1 MLKISGMIS
10 VQQYIPPLHDIGALM
25 YIPKY
30 YREEDRQKILAFLK
44 QNSFATLV
52 TFDGEKP
59 IATHTPVEIVES
71 ENGWTIYGHLSRA
84 NPQKKTFGEHEAL
97 LIFQGAHTYIS
108 ARWYT
113 EVDVPTWD
121 YMIVH
126 VYGNVREIR
135 GDELYSLLSRL
146 VENHEVNSSYRLEG
160 LPQNMVQ
167 KEIKGVFG
175 FAMEVTRMDAGY
187 KLSQGKTREER
198 GNIVRE
204 LEKRGDEDSTIIAA
218 AIRRQSE

>member
-1 MLKISGMIS
+1 
-10 VQQYIPPLHDIGALM
+10 M

-30 YREEDRQKILAFLK
+30 YREEDRQRILAFLK
-44 QNSFATLV
+44 QNNFAALV

-59 IATHTPVEIVES
+59 IATHTPVEVVES

-84 NPQKKTFGEHEAL
+84 NPQKKTFDGQEAL

-126 VYGNVREIR
+126 VYGRAREIQ
-135 GDELYSLLSRL
+135 GDELYSVLSRL
-146 VENHEVNSSYRLEG
+146 VERHEAATSYRLEG
-160 LPQNMVQ
+160 LPQDMVR

-175 FAMEVTRMDAGY
+175 FVMEVTRIDAGY
-187 KLSQGKTREER
+187 KLSQGKTEEER
-198 GNIVRE
+198 GSIVSE
-204 LEKRGDEDSTIIAA
+204 LERRGDEYSREIAE
-218 AIRRQSE
+218 AIRKRNHA

>member
-1 MLKISGMIS
+1 L
-10 VQQYIPPLHDIGALM
+10 

-30 YREEDRQKILAFLK
+30 YREEDRQKILAFLM
-44 QNSFATLV
+44 QNNFAALV

-59 IATHTPVEIVES
+59 IATHTPVEVVES
-71 ENGWTIYGHLSRA
+71 EKGWTIYGHLSRA
-84 NPQKKTFGEHEAL
+84 NTQKKTFGGQEVL
-97 LIFQGAHTYIS
+97 LIFQGPHTYIS

-126 VYGNVREIR
+126 VYGKVREIQ
-135 GDELYSLLSRL
+135 GDELYSVLSRL
-146 VENHEVNSSYRLEG
+146 VQNHESNTSYRLEG

-175 FAMEVTRMDAGY
+175 FAVDVTRIDGGY
-187 KLSQGKTREER
+187 KLSQGKTGEER
-198 GNIVRE
+198 RNIVSE
-204 LEKRGDEDSTIIAA
+204 LEKRGNEHSKEIAE
-218 AIRRQSE
+218 AIRERNNA

>member
-1 MLKISGMIS
+1 
-10 VQQYIPPLHDIGALM
+10 M

-44 QNSFATLV
+44 QNNFAALV

-59 IATHTPVEIVES
+59 IATHTPVEVIES
-71 ENGWTIYGHLSRA
+71 ENGWTIFGHFSRA
-84 NPQKKTFGEHEAL
+84 NPQKKTFDGREAL

-126 VYGNVREIR
+126 VYGKVREIQ
-135 GDELYSLLSRL
+135 GEELYSALSRL
-146 VENHEVNSSYRLEG
+146 VQHQESNTSYRLEG
-160 LPQNMVQ
+160 LPQDMVQ
-167 KEIKGVFG
+167 KEIKGVYG
-175 FAMEVTRMDAGY
+175 FVMDVTRIDGGY
-187 KLSQGKTREER
+187 KLSQGKTEEER
-198 GNIVRE
+198 RNIVNE
-204 LEKRGDEDSTIIAA
+204 LEERGDEDSKVIAE
-218 AIRRQSE
+218 AIRMQGK

>member
-1 MLKISGMIS
+1 
-10 VQQYIPPLHDIGALM
+10 M

-44 QNSFATLV
+44 QNNFAALV

-59 IATHTPVEIVES
+59 IATHAPVEIVET
-71 ENGWTIYGHLSRA
+71 ENGWTIYGHISRA
-84 NPQKKTFGEHEAL
+84 NAQKKTFGDNEAL

-126 VYGNVREIR
+126 VYGKVREIQ
-135 GDELYSLLSRL
+135 GDELYSVLSRL
-146 VENHEVNSSYRLEG
+146 VENHESNTSYRLEK
-160 LPQNMVQ
+160 LPQDMVQ

-175 FAMEVTRMDAGY
+175 FVMEVTRVDGGY
-187 KLSQGKTREER
+187 KLSQGKTEEER
-198 GNIVRE
+198 TNIASD
-204 LEKRGDEDSTIIAA
+204 LERRGDKDSKVIAEE
-218 AIRRQSE
+218 IRKQGK

>member
-1 MLKISGMIS
+1 MIS
-10 VQQYIPPLHDIGALM
+10 VQQYVTQLPDKGGLM

-30 YREEDRQKILAFLK
+30 YREEDRQKILGFLK
-44 QNSFATLV
+44 QNNFAALV

-84 NPQKKTFGEHEAL
+84 NPQKKTFGAHEAL

-135 GDELYSLLSRL
+135 GDELYSVLSRL
-146 VENHEVNSSYRLEG
+146 VENHELNTSYRLEG
-160 LPQNMVQ
+160 LPQDMVQ

-175 FAMEVTRMDAGY
+175 FAMEVTRIDAGY
-187 KLSQGKTREER
+187 KLSQGKTQEER
-198 GNIVRE
+198 TNIVSE
-204 LEKRGDEDSTIIAA
+204 LEKRGDEDSRVTAE
-218 AIRRQSE
+218 AIRRQSEK

>member
-1 MLKISGMIS
+1 
-10 VQQYIPPLHDIGALM
+10 M

-30 YREEDRQKILAFLK
+30 YREEDRQRILAFLK
-44 QNSFATLV
+44 QNNFAALV

-59 IATHTPVEIVES
+59 IATHTPVEVVES

-84 NPQKKTFGEHEAL
+84 NPQKKTFDGQEAL

-126 VYGNVREIR
+126 VYGRAREIQ
-135 GDELYSLLSRL
+135 GDELYSVLSRL
-146 VENHEVNSSYRLEG
+146 VERHEAATSYRLEG
-160 LPQNMVQ
+160 LPQDMVR

-175 FAMEVTRMDAGY
+175 FVMQVTRIDAGY
-187 KLSQGKTREER
+187 KLSQGKTEEER
-198 GNIVRE
+198 GSIVSE
-204 LEKRGDEDSTIIAA
+204 LERRGDENSKEIAE
-218 AIRRQSE
+218 AIRKRNHA

>member
-1 MLKISGMIS
+1 
-10 VQQYIPPLHDIGALM
+10 M

-44 QNSFATLV
+44 QNNFAALV

-59 IATHTPVEIVES
+59 IATHIPVEVVES
-71 ENGWTIYGHLSRA
+71 ESGWTIYGHLSRA
-84 NPQKKTFGEHEAL
+84 NTQKKTFGEQEAL

-126 VYGNVREIR
+126 VYGKVREI
-135 GDELYSLLSRL
+135 
-146 VENHEVNSSYRLEG
+146 
-160 LPQNMVQ
+160 
-167 KEIKGVFG
+167 
-175 FAMEVTRMDAGY
+175 
-187 KLSQGKTREER
+187 QGETEEER
-198 GNIVRE
+198 RNIVSE
-204 LEKRGDEDSTIIAA
+204 LEKRGDENSKEIAE
-218 AIRRQSE
+218 AIRKQSNK

>member
-1 MLKISGMIS
+1 
-10 VQQYIPPLHDIGALM
+10 M

-30 YREEDRQKILAFLK
+30 YREEDRQRILAFLK
-44 QNSFATLV
+44 QNNFAALV

-59 IATHTPVEIVES
+59 IATHTPVEVVES

-84 NPQKKTFGEHEAL
+84 NPQKKTFDGQEAL

-113 EVDVPTWD
+113 QVDVPTWD

-126 VYGNVREIR
+126 VYGRVREIQ
-135 GDELYSLLSRL
+135 GDELYSVLSRL
-146 VENHEVNSSYRLEG
+146 VERHEAATSYRLEG
-160 LPQNMVQ
+160 LPQDMVR

-175 FAMEVTRMDAGY
+175 FVMEVTRIDAGY
-187 KLSQGKTREER
+187 KLSQGKTEEER
-198 GNIVRE
+198 GSIVSE
-204 LEKRGDEDSTIIAA
+204 LERRGDEYSREIAE
-218 AIRRQSE
+218 AIRKRNHA